1 MSIELVELTDVQTS
15 INATL
20 QTLNH
25 ENSKA
30 QFLVKS
36 ITTEQHAIQE
46 LIGIGYGAQ
55 AFVKIRLYMR
65 THNPVE
71 SDTFIQNKITFDTET
86 AQSVEWITGTV
97 GHLSVDIEGG
107 NYVGGVVVL
116 DVVVDGQQHVLFPFH
131 IMDVRQFAPLSEEKE
146 TEIYEKGN
154 QILNLLP
161 WV

>member
-86 AQSVEWITGTV
+86 AQSVDWITGTV
-97 GHLSVDIEGG
+97 GHLPYDESS

-116 DVVVDGQQHVLFPFH
+116 EVVVDGQQHVLFPFH
-131 IMDVRQFAPLSEEKE
+131 IMDVRQFSPLSVEKE

-161 WV
+161 P

>member
-1 MSIELVELTDVQTS
+1 MSIELVELTNVQTS

-55 AFVKIRLYMR
+55 AFVKIRLFVR
-65 THNPVE
+65 THNYVE
-71 SDTFIQNKITFDTET
+71 SDTFIQNNISFDTET

-97 GHLSVDIEGG
+97 RHLSSDESS

-116 DVVVDGQQHVLFPFH
+116 EVVEGRQKHVLFPFH
-131 IMDVRQFAPLSEEKE
+131 IMDVRQDAPPEVQ
-146 TEIYEKGN
+146 TEVVK
-154 QILNLLP
+154 ILDFLP
-161 WV
+161 P